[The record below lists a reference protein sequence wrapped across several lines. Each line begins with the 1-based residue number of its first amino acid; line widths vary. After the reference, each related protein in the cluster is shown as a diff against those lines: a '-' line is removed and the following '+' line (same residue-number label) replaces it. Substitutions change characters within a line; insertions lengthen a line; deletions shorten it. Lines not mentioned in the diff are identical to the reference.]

1 MDPGFSGLQN
11 SQGNSVVFPGEKVNR
26 KDPFALP
33 LNTGMRQTGTRTGE
47 AGSGLGGGV
56 QSPIIC
62 SSFRRTLQN
71 LVRFNWAEKA
81 WGLCVLLT
89 GVQSQ
94 TQTQAS
100 YQTSLNLKEIHDPSL
115 TGLLGQL
122 KEILWSPWHRV

>member
-26 KDPFALP
+26 KDPFVLP
-33 LNTGMRQTGTRTGE
+33 LDTGMRQTGTKQEKQAVGWVE
-47 AGSGLGGGV
+47 GFN
-56 QSPIIC
+56 PC
-62 SSFRRTLQN
+62 SFAQALCRTLQN

-81 WGLCVLLT
+81 WDPCVLLI

-94 TQTQAS
+94 AQTQAS
-100 YQTSLNLKEIHDPSL
+100 YQTFLNLKEIHDRSL

-122 KEILWSPWHRV
+122 KETFWSPWHRV

>member
-62 SSFRRTLQN
+62 SSSSQDLAKFSEVQLGRKSL
-71 LVRFNWAEKA
+71 
-81 WGLCVLLT
+81 GSLCLT
-89 GVQSQ
+89 DRCSKSDSDSGKLPNFPEPQGDS
-94 TQTQAS
+94 
-100 YQTSLNLKEIHDPSL
+100 
-115 TGLLGQL
+115 
-122 KEILWSPWHRV
+122 